1 MKKTID
7 VTTIQDDDDGY
18 DNILSIAN
26 QIFQDPNHSFDFDFS
41 KCAKLEHNGI
51 VMIGGLARYVNYQNF
66 SKIRSLKS
74 LLSLD
79 MTPSAG
85 VMFKVDTMR
94 SIISNQLIQNNFLK
108 HFSHNNFGGYAEGE
122 YIGYREHKN
131 SLDSDNL
138 AMHLK
143 KQWLSSEK
151 IKLSVLLKEAMV
163 SRILEIFTNAYGHGT
178 SEQEIDKLGVYSC
191 GQYDK
196 KERKLNLSVL
206 DFGQGIINNVRKHK
220 TEINNDLDA
229 MHWALKRGNTTSTDS
244 KGLDI
249 PRGLGFDLLK
259 KFSELNKGELRIY
272 SNNVSAIA
280 KNGND
285 FEVDYTNYHLKGTL
299 VSIKINCDNQYYRFL
314 SEPAVA
320 APTFF

>member
-151 IKLSVLLKEAMV
+151 IKLSVLLK
-163 SRILEIFTNAYGHGT
+163 
-178 SEQEIDKLGVYSC
+178 
-191 GQYDK
+191 
-196 KERKLNLSVL
+196 
-206 DFGQGIINNVRKHK
+206 
-220 TEINNDLDA
+220 
-229 MHWALKRGNTTSTDS
+229 
-244 KGLDI
+244 
-249 PRGLGFDLLK
+249 
-259 KFSELNKGELRIY
+259 
-272 SNNVSAIA
+272 
-280 KNGND
+280 
-285 FEVDYTNYHLKGTL
+285 
-299 VSIKINCDNQYYRFL
+299 
-314 SEPAVA
+314 
-320 APTFF
+320 